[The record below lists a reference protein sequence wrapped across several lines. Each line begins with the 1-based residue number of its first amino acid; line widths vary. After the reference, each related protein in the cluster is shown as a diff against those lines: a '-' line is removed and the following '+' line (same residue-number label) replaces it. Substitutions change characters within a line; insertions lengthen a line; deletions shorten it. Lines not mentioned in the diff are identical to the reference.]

1 MQTKNFERNGS
12 FKFLNNEI
20 RMYIDKNNPCSFQY
34 YLNNFDFKSLRKIMS
49 MNQKEFSVFLGISL
63 RMVQRIEAKQYIG
76 LNVLYKLKEVL
87 GETSNQMMNLNLNI
101 IKERRKN
108 TWKQTYIKNNKST
121 NCGD

>member
-1 MQTKNFERNGS
+1 MQTKNFERSGS

-34 YLNNFDFKSLRKIMS
+34 YLNDFDFKNLRKYMGI
-49 MNQKEFSVFLGISL
+49 NQKEFSIFLGISL

-87 GETSNQMMNLNLNI
+87 GQWKFNLN
-101 IKERRKN
+101 
-108 TWKQTYIKNNKST
+108 
-121 NCGD
+121 

>member
-34 YLNNFDFKSLRKIMS
+34 YLNNFDLKSLRKIMS

-87 GETSNQMMNLNLNI
+87 GETTNQMMNLNLNI

-108 TWKQTYIKNNKST
+108 T
-121 NCGD
+121 

>member
-1 MQTKNFERNGS
+1 MQTKNFERSGS

-34 YLNNFDFKSLRKIMS
+34 YLNNFDFKTLRKIMS

-76 LNVLYKLKEVL
+76 LNVLYKLKQVL
-87 GETSNQMMNLNLNI
+87 GETTNQMMNLNLNI

-108 TWKQTYIKNNKST
+108 T
-121 NCGD
+121 

>member
-1 MQTKNFERNGS
+1 MQTKNFERSGS
-12 FKFLNNEI
+12 FKFLNNEV

-34 YLNNFDFKSLRKIMS
+34 YLNNFDFKNLRKYMG

-87 GETSNQMMNLNLNI
+87 GETTNQMMNLNLNI

-108 TWKQTYIKNNKST
+108 T
-121 NCGD
+121 